1 MYIFKLKN
9 FKVVASV
16 LCLGNT
22 SKDWAVDDIKKTG
35 FNGYIYDVS
44 INYDAIA
51 VDDILDIDKYLIKK
65 NSMI

>member
-9 FKVVASV
+9 SKVVASV

-22 SKDWAVDDIKKTG
+22 SKDWAVDDTKKTG